1 MIYNQIIKFCLS
13 MIMIS
18 AFFIFE
24 KRMCTVEITYEK
36 KVPFSLKGISIVVML
51 FSLIYALKT
60 GSYIFV
66 YIFGLEMLSKLVIL
80 FVKKRWK
87 DFINIVI
94 RCVIYILILYLCNE
108 IIFTFINIVYF

>member
-1 MIYNQIIKFCLS
+1 MFSIDNQIIRFLLI

-18 AFFIFE
+18 AFFFFL

-51 FSLIYALKT
+51 CSLIYALKT

-66 YIFGLEMLSKLVIL
+66 YMLGLEMLSKLVIL
-80 FVKKRWK
+80 FVKKRWT
-87 DFINIVI
+87 DFINILVRTI
-94 RCVIYILILYLCNE
+94 IYALLLYLCNE
-108 IIFTFINIVYF
+108 IIFNFIFN